1 MQYVKYIC
9 VFTLCFMYFSYSQ
22 SNKIKLPFRCL
33 CGHCSDQNLES
44 ALEYRCCQEVNPV
57 VHLLGFDGSCQQF
70 KCITEHPDFGPMTNR
85 AVLTTVAPL
94 LKGKNGRGYHRQ
106 PGKSENE

>member
-1 MQYVKYIC
+1 MHVSSIILNRKPLA
-9 VFTLCFMYFSYSQ
+9 VNLC
-22 SNKIKLPFRCL
+22 RCL
-33 CGHCSDQNLES
+33 CGHCHDQHLDC

-57 VHLLGFDGSCQQF
+57 VHLLGFDGSCEKI
-70 KCITEHPDFGPMTNR
+70 KCITEHPGFGPMTNR

-94 LKGKNGRGYHRQ
+94 LKDKHGRGYHRQ